1 VLCARDVNDT
11 VRFSDHLPLVALVAV
26 LLFFSAFFSGSEAA
40 FFSLSRFSVLEL
52 ESGGKRRRAIAA
64 LLREP
69 RMLLVTILFGN
80 LLVNIASTSAVT
92 ALAISLF
99 GEKGVGFAMI
109 VMIFLILV
117 FGEITPKSLAMKNAV
132 TFAVAAVPLLR
143 LLMIALTPVRLIL
156 NGIAGIAVDRSRRIF
171 GDSSDVYG
179 ARELATAVELG
190 HHEGLF
196 DRFET
201 QLLTKL
207 FLFSETTVREIMTPR
222 VEVFSLDVGTGLNE
236 TIIQVRDRGF
246 SRIPLYEG
254 QSDQIVGLLLA
265 KDLLRYSREERVSLR
280 DIMRPALFAPDSK
293 KIRELFGELIAARQ
307 HMVMVVDEFGSFDGI
322 ATLEDILEEIF
333 GQIRDRREPRVEEF
347 LRSGDNSI
355 VAEGSMLLKDL
366 NEIFETTL
374 DSREVETVAGYLV
387 EHIGKIPRG
396 GESFIFEGFRFLV
409 LSAEPTRINKIK
421 IEWIAD
427 AGEWDVA
434 T

>member
-1 VLCARDVNDT
+1 MLCARDVNDT

>member
-1 VLCARDVNDT
+1 MNDT